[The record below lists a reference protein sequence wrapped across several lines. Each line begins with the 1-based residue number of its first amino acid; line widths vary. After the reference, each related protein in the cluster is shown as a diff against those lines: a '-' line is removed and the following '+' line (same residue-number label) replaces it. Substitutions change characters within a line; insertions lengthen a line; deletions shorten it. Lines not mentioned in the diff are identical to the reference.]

1 MAEKSGGLTL
11 VCSCRYFNGKFGM
24 ENEPLAQQLV
34 KLRTLLDEVDARLTR
49 APVLPEGVEDLKR
62 SVDTLRTN
70 MWAVLSAGTGAQ
82 APVRVERLK
91 LRRAIE
97 GIKAVRA
104 SFTSPTGGTLH
115 PEHIELQLVARDLA
129 EQIGK
134 LR

>member
-1 MAEKSGGLTL
+1 MAD
-11 VCSCRYFNGKFGM
+11 
-24 ENEPLAQQLV
+24 EPLPQQLIT
-34 KLRTLLDEVDARLTR
+34 LRRLLDDVDTRLAR
-49 APVLPEGVEDLKR
+49 APAAPAGLEELKR

-70 MWAVLSAGTGAQ
+70 MWAILSAGHGAY

-104 SFTSPTGGTLH
+104 GLSDSGTLH
-115 PEHIELQLVARDLA
+115 PEHMELQLIARDLA

>member
-1 MAEKSGGLTL
+1 MAD
-11 VCSCRYFNGKFGM
+11 
-24 ENEPLAQQLV
+24 EPLAQQLLV
-34 KLRTLLDEVDARLTR
+34 LRSLLDDVDTRLTR
-49 APVLPEGVEDLKR
+49 APAVPEGLEELKR

-70 MWAVLSAGTGAQ
+70 MWAILSAGHGAV
-82 APVRVERLK
+82 ASVRVERLK

-104 SFTSPTGGTLH
+104 SLTGPDGGRLH
-115 PEHIELQLVARDLA
+115 PEHVELQLIARELA